1 MTEFEIEIVCKAIA
15 FEMKAI
21 EKSSS
26 ERNPFKATLKKW
38 NLWEKVEKALEGIYN
53 T

>member
-21 EKSSS
+21 EKNNS
-26 ERNPFKATLKKW
+26 ERNPFRATLKKW
-38 NLWEKVEKALEGIYN
+38 GLWERVEKAVESIYN
-53 T
+53 